1 VEGKEI
7 LFKYFIKL
15 KIVKKVI
22 ILNKIFRSKQS

>member
-7 LFKYFIKL
+7 LFKYFIKS